1 MTEATAN
8 DWLKIWSGR
17 GVAEDA
23 PDILGALI
31 QANGFD
37 TGAGFYAKDD
47 WLEMV
52 AGGARRA
59 RLTSQSRVLEIGCG
73 AGAFLY
79 ALRALIGCPVAG
91 VDYSESLIQSAMK
104 HVPEGEFVV
113 SEAVNIPFPDSSFDA
128 IFSHSVFQYFP
139 DEQYAKKVC
148 SKARAKLKGGGA
160 FCVLDINDR
169 QCEARFHEERAQLFG
184 DEVAYARKYADLP
197 HMFYDQ
203 VQFCGMLKEVGFR
216 QVSLIPHDAKRYAN
230 RHFRFNVLAIK

>member
-1 MTEATAN
+1 MTEVAAN
-8 DWLKIWSGR
+8 AWLKIWSGR
-17 GVAEDA
+17 GVAEGT
-23 PDILGALI
+23 PDILSALI

-37 TGAGFYAKDD
+37 SGAGFYANDD

-59 RLTSQSRVLEIGCG
+59 RLTRHSRVLEIGCG

-79 ALRALIGCPVAG
+79 ALRALIGCTVAG
-91 VDYSESLIQSAMK
+91 IDYSESLIQSATK

-148 SKARAKLKGGGA
+148 ANAQAKLRNGGV
-160 FCVLDINDR
+160 FCVLDVNDQ

-184 DEVAYARKYADLP
+184 DEAAYARRYADLP
-197 HMFYDQ
+197 HTFY
-203 VQFCGMLKEVGFR
+203 VKTRFCGMLREVGFE
-216 QVSLIPHDAKRYAN
+216 QVSLVPHDAKRYAN